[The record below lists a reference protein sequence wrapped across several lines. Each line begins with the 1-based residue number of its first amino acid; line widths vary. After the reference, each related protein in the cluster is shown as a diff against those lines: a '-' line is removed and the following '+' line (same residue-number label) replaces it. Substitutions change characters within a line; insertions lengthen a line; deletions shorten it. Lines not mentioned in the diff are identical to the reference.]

1 MEPKKVSH
9 LMTGGILAGVLI
21 LYSVILIVT
30 DQLANQSLAWVSY
43 VFMIGLLI
51 YFVHEFGKANENN
64 KTFGELFSFGF
75 KASAFATIILL
86 AFQVVFNLL
95 FPETQEKIMEI
106 SREKMAEDP
115 RVTEEQIEMAL
126 SFTKK
131 FYMVFLIAGTIFST
145 LIFGAIGSLIGAA
158 VTKKNPTS
166 PFQNQ

>member
-1 MEPKKVSH
+1 
-9 LMTGGILAGVLI
+9 MTGGILAGVLI

-30 DQLANQSLAWVSY
+30 DQLANQSLAWVSH

-51 YFVHEFGKANENN
+51 YFVREFGKANENN

-115 RVTEEQIEMAL
+115 RVTEDQIEMAL

>member
-1 MEPKKVSH
+1 MA
-9 LMTGGILAGVLI
+9 GGILAGVLI

-30 DQLANQSLAWVSY
+30 DQLANQSLTWISY

-51 YFVHEFGKANENN
+51 YFIREFGKANENN

-86 AFQVVFNLL
+86 AFQVIFNLL
-95 FPETQEKIMEI
+95 FPETQDRIMEI
-106 SREKMAEDP
+106 SRDKMAEDP
-115 RVTEEQIEMAL
+115 RVTDEQIEMAL

-131 FYMVFLIAGTIFST
+131 FYLVFLIAGTIFST

>member
-1 MEPKKVSH
+1 MEPKKVTH
-9 LMTGGILAGVLI
+9 LMAGGILAGVLI

-30 DQLANQSLAWVSY
+30 DQLANQSLAWISH

-51 YFVHEFGKANENN
+51 YFIREFGKANENN

-86 AFQVVFNLL
+86 AFQVIFNLL
-95 FPETQEKIMEI
+95 FPETQERIMEI

-115 RVTEEQIEMAL
+115 RVTDEQIEMAL

-131 FYMVFLIAGTIFST
+131 FYLVFLIAGTIFST

>member
-1 MEPKKVSH
+1 
-9 LMTGGILAGVLI
+9 
-21 LYSVILIVT
+21 
-30 DQLANQSLAWVSY
+30 
-43 VFMIGLLI
+43 MIGLLI
-51 YFVHEFGKANENN
+51 YFIREFGKANENN

-86 AFQVVFNLL
+86 AFQVIFNLL
-95 FPETQEKIMEI
+95 FPETQERIMEI

-115 RVTEEQIEMAL
+115 RITEEQIDMAL

-131 FYMVFLIAGTIFST
+131 FYLVFLIAGTIFST

>member
-1 MEPKKVSH
+1 MA
-9 LMTGGILAGVLI
+9 GGILAGVLI

-30 DQLANQSLAWVSY
+30 DQLANQSLTWISY
-43 VFMIGLLI
+43 VFMIGILI
-51 YFVHEFGKANENN
+51 YFIREFGKANENN

-86 AFQVVFNLL
+86 AFQVIFNLL
-95 FPETQEKIMEI
+95 FPETQERIMEI

-115 RVTEEQIEMAL
+115 RVTDEQIEMAL

-131 FYMVFLIAGTIFST
+131 FYLVFLIAGTIFST

>member
-1 MEPKKVSH
+1 MA
-9 LMTGGILAGVLI
+9 GGILAGVLI

-30 DQLANQSLAWVSY
+30 DQLANQSLTWISY

-51 YFVHEFGKANENN
+51 YFIREFGKANENN

-86 AFQVVFNLL
+86 AFQVIFNLL
-95 FPETQEKIMEI
+95 FPETQERIMEI

-115 RVTEEQIEMAL
+115 RVTDEQIEMAL

-131 FYMVFLIAGTIFST
+131 FYLVFLIAGTIFST

-158 VTKKNPTS
+158 ITKKNPTS

>member
-1 MEPKKVSH
+1 
-9 LMTGGILAGVLI
+9 MTGGILAGVLV

-43 VFMIGLLI
+43 GIMIGLLI
-51 YFVHEFGKANENN
+51 YFVREFGKANDNN

-86 AFQVVFNLL
+86 AFQVIFNLL
-95 FPETQEKIMEI
+95 FPETQDRIMEI

-115 RVTEEQIEMAL
+115 RVTDEQIDMAM

-145 LIFGAIGSLIGAA
+145 LIFGAIGSLLGAA

>member
-1 MEPKKVSH
+1 
-9 LMTGGILAGVLI
+9 MTGGILAGVLI

-30 DQLANQSLAWVSY
+30 DQLANQSLTWISY

-51 YFVHEFGKANENN
+51 YFIREFGKANENN

-86 AFQVVFNLL
+86 AFQVIFNLL
-95 FPETQEKIMEI
+95 FPETQERIMEI

-115 RVTEEQIEMAL
+115 RVTDEQIEMAL

-131 FYMVFLIAGTIFST
+131 FYLVFLIAGTIFST

>member
-1 MEPKKVSH
+1 MA
-9 LMTGGILAGVLI
+9 GGILAGVLI

-30 DQLANQSLAWVSY
+30 DQLANQSLAWISH

-51 YFVHEFGKANENN
+51 YFIREFGKANENN

-86 AFQVVFNLL
+86 AFQVIFNLL
-95 FPETQEKIMEI
+95 FPETQERIMEI

-115 RVTEEQIEMAL
+115 RVTDEQIEMAL

-131 FYMVFLIAGTIFST
+131 FYLVFLIAGTIFST

>member
-30 DQLANQSLAWVSY
+30 DQLANQSLAWVSH

-51 YFVHEFGKANENN
+51 YFVREFGKANENN

-115 RVTEEQIEMAL
+115 RVTEDQIEMAL

>member
-1 MEPKKVSH
+1 MEPKKVTH

-30 DQLANQSLAWVSY
+30 DQLANQSLAWISN

-51 YFVHEFGKANENN
+51 YFIREFGKANENN

-86 AFQVVFNLL
+86 AFQVIFNLL
-95 FPETQEKIMEI
+95 FPETQERIMEI

-115 RVTEEQIEMAL
+115 RVTDEQIEMAL

-131 FYMVFLIAGTIFST
+131 FYLVFLIAGTIFST

>member
-1 MEPKKVSH
+1 MEPKKVTH
-9 LMTGGILAGVLI
+9 LMAGGILAGVLI

-30 DQLANQSLAWVSY
+30 DQLANQSLTWISY

-51 YFVHEFGKANENN
+51 YFIREFGKANENN

-86 AFQVVFNLL
+86 AFQVIFNLL
-95 FPETQEKIMEI
+95 FPETQERIMEI

-115 RVTEEQIEMAL
+115 RVTDEQIEMAL

-131 FYMVFLIAGTIFST
+131 FYLVFLIAGTIFST

-158 VTKKNPTS
+158 ITKKNPTS

>member
-1 MEPKKVSH
+1 MEPKKVTH

-30 DQLANQSLAWVSY
+30 DQLANQSLTWISY
-43 VFMIGLLI
+43 VFMIGILI
-51 YFVHEFGKANENN
+51 YFIREFGKANENS

-95 FPETQEKIMEI
+95 FPETQDRIMEI

-115 RVTEEQIEMAL
+115 RVTEEQIDMAM

-131 FYMVFLIAGTIFST
+131 FYLVFLIAGTIFST

-158 VTKKNPTS
+158 VTKKNPSS
-166 PFQNQ
+166 PFQSQ

>member
-1 MEPKKVSH
+1 
-9 LMTGGILAGVLI
+9 MTGGILAGVLI

-30 DQLANQSLAWVSY
+30 DQLANQSLAWISS

-51 YFVHEFGKANENN
+51 YFIREFGKANENN

-86 AFQVVFNLL
+86 AFQVIFNLL
-95 FPETQEKIMEI
+95 FPETQERIMEI

-115 RVTEEQIEMAL
+115 RVTDEQIEMAL

-131 FYMVFLIAGTIFST
+131 FYLVFLIAGTIFST

>member
-1 MEPKKVSH
+1 MEPKKVTH
-9 LMTGGILAGVLI
+9 LMAGGILAGVLI

-30 DQLANQSLAWVSY
+30 DQLANQSLTWISY

-51 YFVHEFGKANENN
+51 YFIREFGKANENN

-86 AFQVVFNLL
+86 AFQVIFNLL
-95 FPETQEKIMEI
+95 FPETQERIMEI

-115 RVTEEQIEMAL
+115 RVTDEQIEMAL

-131 FYMVFLIAGTIFST
+131 FYLVFLIAGTIFST

>member
-1 MEPKKVSH
+1 
-9 LMTGGILAGVLI
+9 MTGGILAGVLI

-30 DQLANQSLAWVSY
+30 DQLANQSLSWISY
-43 VFMIGLLI
+43 VFMIGILI
-51 YFVHEFGKANENN
+51 YFIREFGKANENS

-95 FPETQEKIMEI
+95 FPETQDRIMEI

-115 RVTEEQIEMAL
+115 RVTEEQIDMAM

-131 FYMVFLIAGTIFST
+131 FYLVFLIAGTIFST

-158 VTKKNPTS
+158 VTKKNPSS
-166 PFQNQ
+166 PFQSQ

>member
-1 MEPKKVSH
+1 MA
-9 LMTGGILAGVLI
+9 GGILAGVLI

-30 DQLANQSLAWVSY
+30 DQLANQSLTWISY

-51 YFVHEFGKANENN
+51 YFIREFGKANENN

-86 AFQVVFNLL
+86 AFQVIFNLL
-95 FPETQEKIMEI
+95 FPETQERIMEI

-115 RVTEEQIEMAL
+115 RVTDEQIEMAL

-131 FYMVFLIAGTIFST
+131 FYLVFLIAGTIFST

>member
-1 MEPKKVSH
+1 
-9 LMTGGILAGVLI
+9 MTGGILAGVLI
-21 LYSVILIVT
+21 LYSVIPIVT
-30 DQLANQSLAWVSY
+30 DQLANQSLTWISY

-51 YFVHEFGKANENN
+51 YFIREFGKANENN

-86 AFQVVFNLL
+86 AFQVIFNLL
-95 FPETQEKIMEI
+95 FPETQERIMEI

-115 RVTEEQIEMAL
+115 RVTDEQIEMAL

-131 FYMVFLIAGTIFST
+131 FYLVFLIAGTIFST

>member
-1 MEPKKVSH
+1 MEPKKVTH

-30 DQLANQSLAWVSY
+30 DQLANQSLTWISY

-51 YFVHEFGKANENN
+51 YFIREFGKANENN

-86 AFQVVFNLL
+86 AFQVIFNLL
-95 FPETQEKIMEI
+95 FPETQERIMEI

-115 RVTEEQIEMAL
+115 RVTDEQIEMAL

-131 FYMVFLIAGTIFST
+131 FYLVFLIAGTIFST